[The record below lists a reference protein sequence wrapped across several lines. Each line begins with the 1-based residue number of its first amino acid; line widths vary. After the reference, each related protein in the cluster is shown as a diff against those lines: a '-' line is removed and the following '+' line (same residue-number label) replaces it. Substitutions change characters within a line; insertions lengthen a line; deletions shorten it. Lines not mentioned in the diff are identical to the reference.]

1 MGELDR
7 VLDALMKAKTDIIR
21 ESVSKEEQEELIEAL
36 RERKKSLIIQEIKEE
51 YKAEVLK
58 EVDLEIQQQVNAK
71 KISELKS
78 LMWNGFALAFVVGLA
93 VNQVTDVIGY
103 YKGSVNLEVIWPTN
117 IIVAVLLLIC
127 LAFYFYG
134 FIKSALSIINKEEK

>member
-1 MGELDR
+1 MGELDK
-7 VLDALMKAKTDIIR
+7 VLDALMKSKTDIIR
-21 ESVSKEEQEELIEAL
+21 DSVSKEEQEDLIEAL
-36 RERKKSLIIQEIKEE
+36 RERTKNRIIQEIKAE

-58 EVDLEIQQQVNAK
+58 EVDFEIQQQANAK

-78 LMWNGFALAFVVGLA
+78 LMWNGFVLAFVVGLV

-103 YKGSVNLEVIWPTN
+103 YKGSVSLSVIWPTN
-117 IIVAVLLLIC
+117 IIIAVLLSIC